1 MFSPGCILTSSE
13 AMRRRPS
20 VCCGVVVRSSLL
32 SFLRAVLPLC
42 RDPNC
47 ESTHADIDY
56 VYFT

>member
-1 MFSPGCILTSSE
+1 MSLPVCILTSSE
-13 AMRRRPS
+13 VLRRRPS
-20 VCCGVVVRSSLL
+20 VCCEVVVRIVLL
-32 SFLRAVLPLC
+32 SCLRAVLPPC